1 MGLPYVKE
9 IPKSRSYI
17 HEFRGYNHK
26 NIISETEQYDCCNL
40 TNDEYPVLASR
51 KRRSIRSI
59 DEGYEIIDALSAEEV
74 FVLAKNN
81 NKLYLRRGHGTFFEI
96 GAYEPGARY
105 QMVRMGANVI
115 IYPLCYCYNTA
126 TGASDTFC
134 SPVTLKALGK
144 LEFFHCIKNPD
155 GTLTKVTVHSDRGSC
170 NVGEYYLGDYHRI
183 HRLNADNTTTKMFSY
198 TMVKGLKIVREIFEF
213 IETDIENFFIHP
225 KGSANVTRVV
235 EIDGETW
242 CVFSATLNC
251 NRMVLTAKTKVTY
264 NGYNSVIANE
274 SGEYNFVYKTGI
286 EDMDYVIEC
295 QNRLWGCRADGK
307 VNEIYCTALGSYSD
321 WYSYGSSPGDAY
333 AVSVGSVGGFTGAA
347 VIGENPVFFKESV
360 IHKVYVSSSG
370 AHQLYTLDCRGVQKG
385 SSRSIVKMNETVIYK
400 SKYDVV
406 LFDGTTVTPISEA
419 FGNEHYTDAKAGSI
433 GSKYVLWCKK
443 ENTPYLFVYDLK
455 KGFWQRESAP
465 EDVICF
471 SADEENLCIFT
482 PGEEISLS
490 ERAGDGFSIEGPVSY
505 MLESGI
511 QGISSPDGKYL
522 VRLDY
527 RVALDLGATFNVWI
541 QYDSDG
547 RWISVARLTGQ
558 NFTAKPQI
566 LPVLPRRC
574 DHYKI
579 RITGRGSFKLYSVAK
594 VFEEGAGYG
603 Y

>member
-40 TNDEYPVLASR
+40 TDDEYPVLASR

-115 IYPLCYCYNTA
+115 IFPLCYCYNTA
-126 TGASDTFC
+126 TEEGNRFFSRA
-134 SPVTLKALGK
+134 TLAGVGELV
-144 LEFFHCIKNPD
+144 FANCIKNSD
-155 GTLTKVTVHSDRGSC
+155 GTYKRITVHLSKDKAWTGT
-170 NVGEYYLGDYHRI
+170 YYLNDLKTSLMFYNPEGEDYTVVPKI
-183 HRLNADNTTTKMFSY
+183 
-198 TMVKGLKIVREIFEF
+198 MVKGLNLRNGIFKF
-213 IETDIENFFIHP
+213 IETD
-225 KGSANVTRVV
+225 VTEIYKYLGNLNEIV
-235 EIDGETW
+235 EIDGEEW
-242 CVFSATLNC
+242 CIFGATLRC
-251 NRMVLTAKTKVTY
+251 NEMRLTHKTKKTY
-264 NGYNSVIANE
+264 NGVGSLIAEE
-274 SGEYNFVYKTGI
+274 SGVYNFVYETGI
-286 EDMDYVIEC
+286 TPMDYVIEC

-333 AVSVGSVGGFTGAA
+333 AVSVGSVGDFTGAA

-443 ENTPYLFVYDLK
+443 ENTPYLFIYDLK

-471 SADEENLCIFT
+471 SADEENLYIFT

-511 QGISSPDGKYL
+511 QGITSPDGKYL

-574 DHYKI
+574 DYYKI